1 MSLNKPWKVV
11 LVFAGVFLAGV
22 VCGGPL
28 LATIQQYRH
37 DRRPPFIDRTM
48 ARYERELGI
57 TPEQKERIWPILT
70 RIQKDWRQLK
80 QENVRNLLGVIDR
93 MYTEIGG
100 ELTPEQRIKL
110 EKMRDES
117 RERTER
123 LQGRQ
128 HQREERQD
136 RRHSH

>member
-57 TPEQKERIWPILT
+57 TAEQKQRIGPILT
-70 RIQKDWRQLK
+70 RIQKDWRRLK
-80 QENVRNLLGVIDR
+80 QENVRNLLEVVDR
-93 MYTEIGG
+93 MYTEISS

-110 EKMRDES
+110 EELRQES
-117 RERTER
+117 RQRTER

-128 HQREERQD
+128 HEREERQD
-136 RRHSH
+136 RRRAH

>member
-1 MSLNKPWKVV
+1 MSMNKPWKVV

-28 LATIQQYRH
+28 LATLQKYRY
-37 DRRPPFIDRTM
+37 DRRLPFIDRTM
-48 ARYERELGI
+48 GRYEHELGI
-57 TPEQKERIWPILT
+57 TSEQKERIRPILI

-93 MYTEIGG
+93 MYTEIGS

-110 EKMRDES
+110 EKMREES
-117 RERTER
+117 RARTER

-128 HQREERQD
+128 HEREERQD
-136 RRHSH
+136 RKQTH